1 MSEFGFMGVD
11 WEERV
16 NFDRLR
22 RERVQKAKEVMEKS
36 GLDALFV
43 FALEDVR
50 YLTGFRSHLGPVTIL
65 GLAAVV
71 LPRGGDPILCTL
83 DVIHARTRM
92 PWIRPENII
101 GRPFIR
107 SEGGTKK
114 WAEEIKGKIGKL
126 AEGKIGVDLLSFG
139 PSQ

>member
-1 MSEFGFMGVD
+1 
-11 WEERV
+11 
-16 NFDRLR
+16 
-22 RERVQKAKEVMEKS
+22 MEKS